1 MFAGIILVTALMML
15 ATQLMGQGAT
25 GAWPS
30 ITLASQ
36 LNIPADR
43 VVSDWSILDRAIRF
57 VLSEVQLWVVMI
69 FAAGLVY
76 WLMDWTS
83 EMLGRLFGARE
94 AATAIESP

>member
-15 ATQLMGQGAT
+15 ATQLMGQAAT

-43 VVSDWSILDRAIRF
+43 VLSDWAILDRATRF

-69 FAAGLVY
+69 FTAALIY

-83 EMLGRLFGARE
+83 ETLGRLFSTRP
-94 AATAIESP
+94 AATVIESP

>member
-15 ATQLMGQGAT
+15 ATQLTGHGAT

-36 LNIPADR
+36 LNIPPDR
-43 VVSDWSILDRAIRF
+43 VLSDWTILDRTIRF
-57 VLSEVQLWVVMI
+57 VLSQVQLWVVMI
-69 FAAGLVY
+69 FAAGLIY

-83 EMLGRLFGARE
+83 ETLARLFSARP
-94 AATAIESP
+94 ATASIDSP

>member
-15 ATQLMGQGAT
+15 ATQLTGHGAT

-36 LNIPADR
+36 LNIPPDR
-43 VVSDWSILDRAIRF
+43 VLSDWTILDRTIRF
-57 VLSEVQLWVVMI
+57 VLSQVQLWVVMI
-69 FAAGLVY
+69 FAAGLIY

-83 EMLGRLFGARE
+83 ETLARLFSARG
-94 AATAIESP
+94 ATASIETH